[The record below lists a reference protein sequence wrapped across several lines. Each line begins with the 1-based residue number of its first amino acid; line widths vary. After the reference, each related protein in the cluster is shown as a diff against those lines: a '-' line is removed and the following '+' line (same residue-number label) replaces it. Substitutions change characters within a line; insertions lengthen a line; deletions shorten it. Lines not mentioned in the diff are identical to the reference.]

1 MLDWFQDFDI
11 IDSSKDLALNFLRI
25 VYHQNKRLTVVF
37 YFTRKDLCHGDMGID
52 HRSEMVWSR
61 IRSPDWC
68 PFGIREANDPSK
80 GSWIFKINGVQ
91 WPDQSLVNDKP

>member
-1 MLDWFQDFDI
+1 
-11 IDSSKDLALNFLRI
+11 
-25 VYHQNKRLTVVF
+25 
-37 YFTRKDLCHGDMGID
+37 MGID